1 MKKIIATLTSALL
14 LAACG
19 GDDAATTDTDNWN
32 AGSQSL
38 VYSYPD
44 RNQTE
49 IATATPVLLRFTSP
63 VVDSAP
69 LDHIS
74 LHRSGSNG
82 PTVGL
87 SLEEVDN
94 GRGLALTPDETL
106 LPLSRYTLVL
116 DEMELADGI
125 AGSRTIAFT
134 TRALEEGPRSQ
145 VLADADFTLS
155 RLIPDGQSLPVMDF
169 STFRLQF
176 TQPLDKATVQYGD
189 SNGDTLALTG
199 PGGNLVSARVLVD
212 GPYLTLDPQDD
223 LQPGQTYTLTLG
235 NGLLS
240 TAGNPFSA
248 GSFALTPKDSR
259 PREVMVQQVSDSA
272 NRSILSPLTGEPI
285 NEVPVNATLLGNGN
299 ATQQGGD
306 VRAIL
311 AFVPNYPEV
320 TPFTVPRDTLL
331 SGSNID
337 VNIGGEVPAGFSTGA
352 VNVHFLSDAS
362 GYLMPNSY
370 TQRADAPRQ
379 VRLFMDVAM
388 STEDPTAN
396 GGVTQDILH
405 IELVGT
411 ALVVD
416 GIMTIDAVSV
426 VEPNI
431 LGQELGYGTLSFHME
446 AYRDQQ
452 NPPQQVAD
460 STPPELQSW
469 APGEDASAH
478 LSSDPIVLNFSEP
491 LDPATVTKSRITL
504 QENGADI
511 PYSLEQDGAAIILR
525 PENGL
530 QHPTQ
535 SDYSIRTDYVYDIT
549 LGEGLTDLAGN
560 AFITDTPLTFA
571 LPEQP
576 RFHEALH
583 VNPTG
588 QYDPPVTV
596 NNQRAPVVLSAYPG
610 FPCVLDNTRQNLA
623 NDIAGQ
629 CLDSLREAYTG
640 FSDRAEFPPEQRA
653 PADLLPV
660 TPLPADRPIIVQT
673 SKPLLPESVQL
684 GTTFEVHEV
693 DNNNTVLDTVDGDL
707 KMEGNR
713 ITFWPS
719 TPWQEN
725 RLYRYTLHSTND
737 FNGGGNVLCDGSQ
750 TICDTDDL
758 PLQTQ
763 LQEVSLENFSDADLP
778 SQTVAQPD
786 TGGQDLQQ
794 YFRGAAPN
802 DNVIM
807 ALKAPSADT
816 NANFIHDRPE
826 PFPDEYPATAIFE
839 KRNYTM
845 EEAGPGNQPLDPH
858 ACSAPEAPCY
868 DPDGLTPP
876 PNSAK
881 LLSTSPDISES
892 SFTITGI
899 NTGCGY
905 TITKAPMTC
914 PTQKFVYLNS
924 AVVAEMGQY
933 DEEEEAVAVK
943 LWPSQV
949 FATSLAVRALAVNGQ
964 LSLGVNT
971 GPQVMRMR
979 YAKADPDCV
988 DTPQSPCLR
997 NQPISA
1003 WIRDVDGNPVL
1014 EASIDLFVDALALQ
1028 ESLDLRP
1035 FIFYD
1040 WYHEIYNLPISLDLS
1055 GEIHFNPD
1063 GTMHISQFN
1072 TNDVPLVS
1080 NLFSY
1085 FTTGLEQGGRME
1097 MRLPAYGSQLQYRS
1111 DVIKH

>member
-1 MKKIIATLTSALL
+1 MKKTIATLTSALL

-74 LHRSGSNG
+74 LHRGGSNG

-155 RLIPDGQSLPVMDF
+155 RLIPDGQILPVMDF

-189 SNGDTLALTG
+189 NNGDTLALTG
-199 PGGNLVSARVLVD
+199 PGGDLVSARVLVD
-212 GPYLTLDPQDD
+212 GPYLTLDPLDD
-223 LQPGQTYTLTLG
+223 LQPGKTYTLTLG

-248 GSFALTPKDSR
+248 GSFALKPKDSR

-272 NRSILSPLTGEPI
+272 NRSLLSPLTGEPI
-285 NEVPVNATLLGNGN
+285 NEVPVNATLLGNDN

-320 TPFTVPRDTLL
+320 TPFTVPRHTLL

-446 AYRDQQ
+446 AYRDQL

-460 STPPELQSW
+460 MTPPTLQSW
-469 APGEDASAH
+469 MPGDNGALQKPED
-478 LSSDPIVLNFSEP
+478 PVVLNFSEP
-491 LDPATVTKSRITL
+491 LDGISLNGNVTL
-504 QENGADI
+504 LENGIEIA
-511 PYSLEQDGAAIILR
+511 SQWHQDGAALVIKPLAPLQR
-525 PENGL
+525 NDDVASYSYEVQLGNG
-530 QHPTQ
+530 
-535 SDYSIRTDYVYDIT
+535 I
-549 LGEGLTDLAGN
+549 TDLAGN
-560 AFITDTPLTFA
+560 PL
-571 LPEQP
+571 
-576 RFHEALH
+576 
-583 VNPTG
+583 V
-588 QYDPPVTV
+588 
-596 NNQRAPVVLSAYPG
+596 APVLTPFKLTQVVEERTNPFTNNSEPVQQRSPLVLATFPG
-610 FPCVLDNTRQNLA
+610 FPCALDPATRDLA
-623 NDIAGQ
+623 NDDAGR
-629 CLDSLREAYTG
+629 CLGGFPGIDTGSAY
-640 FSDRAEFPPEQRA
+640 DIKPE
-653 PADLLPV
+653 DDHIPV
-660 TPLPADRPIIVQT
+660 SQLPANRPIVVEF
-673 SKPLLPESVQL
+673 SRPLDPQSISL
-684 GTTFEVHEV
+684 GGSFLVEEIDETG
-693 DNNNTVLDTVDGDL
+693 TVIDSVDGNLQLDGQRL
-707 KMEGNR
+707 S
-713 ITFWPS
+713 FWPAQ
-719 TPWQEN
+719 PWQPGA
-725 RLYRYTLHSTND
+725 LYQYTLGS
-737 FNGGGNVLCDGSQ
+737 NGDSSSPAAQCDGSQ
-750 TICDTDDL
+750 AICDTHGM
-758 PLQTQ
+758 PLQTNVLGGVEIKPVTAPQ
-763 LQEVSLENFSDADLP
+763 PGALFPPERDFQVIKTAVISDGGGPDL
-778 SQTVAQPD
+778 T
-786 TGGQDLQQ
+786 Q
-794 YFRGAAPN
+794 YFRGGSKTQ
-802 DNVIM
+802 NVLQM
-807 ALKAPSADT
+807 LSNQPSYDS
-816 NANFIHDRPE
+816 NANFTHEVNEVVSDGPDFLTIPLYTDYQYPFEE
-826 PFPDEYPATAIFE
+826 PSA
-839 KRNYTM
+839 
-845 EEAGPGNQPLDPH
+845 AGQPLDPN
-858 ACSAPEAPCY
+858 A
-868 DPDGLTPP
+868 DPVLDPNGVLPP

-881 LLSTSPDISES
+881 ILSRR
-892 SFTITGI
+892 I
-899 NTGCGY
+899 NGNTPMEQPVPVINGANVGCGY
-905 TITKAPMTC
+905 SEAVPYDPPFDFFVYGIPEEC
-914 PTQKFVYLNS
+914 PEQKFTYLT
-924 AVVAEMGQY
+924 G
-933 DEEEEAVAVK
+933 
-943 LWPSQV
+943 
-949 FATSLAVRALAVNGQ
+949 ALAAEVTTEYVDNQGLKVKIWPGQ
-964 LSLGVNT
+964 IMSTGIKIRQRLINLSNLVKAFSGA
-971 GPQVMRMR
+971 QLLRMR
-979 YAKADPDCV
+979 YEKDENGER
-988 DTPQSPCLR
+988 T
-997 NQPISA
+997 QPITG
-1003 WIRDVDGNPVL
+1003 WIHEMNGKPVL
-1014 EASIDLFVDALALQ
+1014 SATVDLYMEGLELKEALNFTD
-1028 ESLDLRP
+1028 P
-1035 FIFYD
+1035 T
-1040 WYHEIYNLPISLDLS
+1040 HNLLSYPITMNLS
-1055 GEIHFNPD
+1055 GEVKF
-1063 GTMHISQFN
+1063 
-1072 TNDVPLVS
+1072 
-1080 NLFSY
+1080 
-1085 FTTGLEQGGRME
+1085 LEDGRMVIE
-1097 MRLPAYGSQLQYRS
+1097 QYNLDPVDLDIRVQINDGSYAGSIPLTIPAQGNYLQYVS
-1111 DVIKH
+1111 DPIK

>member
-1 MKKIIATLTSALL
+1 MKKTIATLTSVLL

-19 GDDAATTDTDNWN
+19 GDDAATTDTENWN

-74 LHRSGSNG
+74 LHRGGSNG

-94 GRGLALTPDETL
+94 GRGLALTPEETL

-199 PGGNLVSARVLVD
+199 PGGDLVNARVLVD

-285 NEVPVNATLLGNGN
+285 NEVPVNATLLGNDN

-446 AYRDQQ
+446 AYRDQL
-452 NPPQQVAD
+452 NPPPAMQDTTAPV
-460 STPPELQSW
+460 LQSW
-469 APGEDASAH
+469 APGDDASAH
-478 LSSDPIVLNFSEP
+478 QSNEPIVLNFSEP
-491 LDPATVTKSRITL
+491 LDPATVSKARISL
-504 QENGADI
+504 EENGTAVD
-511 PYSLEQDGAAIILR
+511 YQLEQDGAAIILR

-530 QHPTQ
+530 RHPTQ
-535 SDYSIRTDYVYDIT
+535 SNFSTAIDYVYEIT
-549 LGEGLTDLAGN
+549 LDAGLTDLAGN
-560 AFITDTPLTFA
+560 AFVANAPLTFS

-576 RFHEALH
+576 RFHEALLL
-583 VNPTG
+583 NATG

-596 NNQRAPVVLSAYPG
+596 NNQRAPVILSAYPG
-610 FPCVLDNTRQNLA
+610 FPCVLDNTQQNLA

-640 FSDRAEFPPEQRA
+640 FSDIAQFPAEPRA

-660 TPLPADRPIIVQT
+660 PPLPADRPIIVQT
-673 SKPLLPESVQL
+673 SKALLPKSVQL

-693 DNNNTVLDTVDGDL
+693 DDNSTVLDTLDGDL
-707 KMEGNR
+707 KVEGNR
-713 ITFWPS
+713 ITFWPA

-737 FNGGGNVLCDGSQ
+737 FNGSGNVLCDGSQ
-750 TICDTDDL
+750 AICDSDNL

-763 LQEVSLENFSDADLP
+763 LQEVQEQDLDDKKVL

-794 YFRGAAPN
+794 YFRGAAPD

-807 ALKAPSADT
+807 ALKAPSTDT
-816 NANFIHDRPE
+816 NANFIHDRAE
-826 PFPDEYPATAIFE
+826 PFPDQYPATAILE

-845 EEAGPGNQPLDPH
+845 EEAGPGNQPLDPY
-858 ACSAPEAPCY
+858 ACSDPNAPCY

-876 PNSAK
+876 ANSAK
-881 LLSTSPDISES
+881 LLSTLPNTSEDMI
-892 SFTITGI
+892 ITGI

-905 TITKAPMTC
+905 TMTKAPMPC

-933 DEEEEAVAVK
+933 DEDEEAVAVK

-949 FATSLAVRALAVNGQ
+949 FASSLAVRAQVLNGQ
-964 LSLGVNT
+964 LVLGVNT

-1003 WIRDVDGNPVL
+1003 WIRDVDGAPVL

-1028 ESLDLRP
+1028 ENLDLRP
-1035 FIFYD
+1035 FISYD

-1072 TNDVPLVS
+1072 TNEVSLIS
-1080 NLFSY
+1080 NLISY
-1085 FTTGLEQGGRME
+1085 YRTTGPGHDARME
-1097 MRLPAYGSQLQYRS
+1097 MLLPAYGSQLQYRS
-1111 DVIKH
+1111 DVIKR

>member
-1 MKKIIATLTSALL
+1 MKKTLATLTSAVL

-19 GDDAATTDTDNWN
+19 GEDSGSTNTDTWN

-38 VYSYPD
+38 VYSYPAKG
-44 RNQTE
+44 QTE
-49 IATATPVLLRFTSP
+49 IATPAPVILRFTSA
-63 VVDSAP
+63 VNSSSAQS
-69 LDHIS
+69 HITLHEGNRNGAS
-74 LHRSGSNG
+74 LSYTLR
-82 PTVGL
+82 
-87 SLEEVDN
+87 EIDN
-94 GRGLALTPDETL
+94 GRGLVLTPDTRL
-106 LPLSRYTLVL
+106 TPLSRYTVVVDGLPLV
-116 DEMELADGI
+116 DGNTD
-125 AGSRTIAFT
+125 SHVFSFT

-145 VLADADFTLS
+145 VLASSDFALS
-155 RLIPDGQSLPVMDF
+155 RLVPDGQALPVMDF
-169 STFRLQF
+169 STLRLQF
-176 TQPLDKATVQYGD
+176 SQPLDPASVQYGND
-189 SNGDTLALTG
+189 STDTLTLSG
-199 PGGNLVSARVLVD
+199 PGGELVEARVLVD
-212 GPYLTLDPQDD
+212 GPYLTLDPTSD
-223 LQPGQTYTLTLG
+223 LTPGQNYTLTLAS
-235 NGLLS
+235 GLAS
-240 TAGNPFSA
+240 TAGNALAADSYT
-248 GSFALTPKDSR
+248 LTPKDSR
-259 PREVMVQQVSDSA
+259 PREVMVQKVSDSA
-272 NRSILSPLTGEPI
+272 NRALLSPLTGLPI
-285 NEVPVNATLLGNGN
+285 NEVPINATLLGDDN

-306 VRAIL
+306 VHAEL

-320 TPFTVPRDTLL
+320 TPFTVPRSTVLA
-331 SGSNID
+331 GSSID

-362 GYLMPNSY
+362 GYLLPNPY

-416 GIMTIDAVSV
+416 GIMTIDAVSM

-446 AYRDQQ
+446 AYRDQL
-452 NPPQQVAD
+452 NPPPAMQDTTAPV
-460 STPPELQSW
+460 LQSW
-469 APGEDASAH
+469 APGGDASAH
-478 LSSDPIVLNFSEP
+478 QSNEPIVLNFSEP
-491 LDPATVTKSRITL
+491 LDSATVSKARINL
-504 QENGADI
+504 EENGTAVD
-511 PYSLEQDGAAIILR
+511 YQLEQDGAAIILR

-535 SDYSIRTDYVYDIT
+535 SDFSTAIDYVYEIT
-549 LGEGLTDLAGN
+549 LGAGLTDLAGN
-560 AFITDTPLTFA
+560 AFVANAPLTFS
-571 LPEQP
+571 LPEKP
-576 RFHEALH
+576 RFHEASYI
-583 VNPTG
+583 NPTG

-596 NNQRAPVVLSAYPG
+596 NNQRAPVILSAYPG
-610 FPCVLDNTRQNLA
+610 FPCVLDNTQQNLA

-640 FSDRAEFPPEQRA
+640 VSNIAEFPAEQRA

-673 SKPLLPESVQL
+673 SKALQPQSVQL

-693 DNNNTVLDTVDGDL
+693 NDNNTVLDTVDGDL
-707 KMEGNR
+707 KVEGNR
-713 ITFWPS
+713 ITFWPA

-750 TICDTDDL
+750 AICDSDDL

-763 LQEVSLENFSDADLP
+763 LQEVFLENFSNADLP

-794 YFRGAAPN
+794 YFRGATPD

-826 PFPDEYPATAIFE
+826 PFPDEYPATIITE
-839 KRNYTM
+839 RRDYTM
-845 EEAGPGNQPLDPH
+845 EENGPADQPLDPH
-858 ACSAPEAPCY
+858 ACSDPGAPCY

-876 PNSAK
+876 ANSAK
-881 LLSTSPDISES
+881 LLSTLPNTSAGIAL
-892 SFTITGI
+892 TGI

-905 TITKAPMTC
+905 TMTKAPMPC

-933 DEEEEAVAVK
+933 DEDEEAVAVK
-943 LWPSQV
+943 LWPAQV
-949 FATSLAVRALAVNGQ
+949 FASSLAVRAVVSGQ
-964 LSLGVNT
+964 IVLGVNT

-988 DTPQSPCLR
+988 DTPQSPCQR

-1003 WIRDVDGNPVL
+1003 WIRDVNGTPTL
-1014 EASIDLFVDALALQ
+1014 EANIELFVDAIALQ
-1028 ESLDLRP
+1028 ENLDLRP
-1035 FIFYD
+1035 VVTVD
-1040 WYHEIYNLPISLDLS
+1040 WYHEVYNLPINLELS
-1055 GEIHFNPD
+1055 GEVHFNPD

-1080 NLFSY
+1080 NLMFERLAS
-1085 FTTGLEQGGRME
+1085 TNIQGRME
-1097 MRLPAYGSQLQYRS
+1097 ILLPAYGSQLQYRS
-1111 DVIKH
+1111 DVIKR

>member
-1 MKKIIATLTSALL
+1 MKKTIATLTSALL

-19 GDDAATTDTDNWN
+19 GEDSGTIDTDNWN
-32 AGSQSL
+32 AGTQSL
-38 VYSYPD
+38 VYSYPA
-44 RNQTE
+44 RGQTE
-49 IATATPVLLRFTSP
+49 IATPAPVILRFTSA
-63 VVDSAP
+63 VDTSTAQ
-69 LDHIS
+69 DHIT
-74 LHRSGSNG
+74 LHQGNRNG
-82 PTVGL
+82 PTVSYTL
-87 SLEEVDN
+87 REIDN
-94 GRGLALTPDETL
+94 GRGLVLTPDSQLTPL
-106 LPLSRYTLVL
+106 TRYTVVVDGLPLV
-116 DEMELADGI
+116 DGDTD
-125 AGSRTIAFT
+125 SHVFAFT

-145 VLADADFTLS
+145 VLASEDFALS
-155 RLIPDGQSLPVMDF
+155 RLVPDGQALPVMDF
-169 STFRLQF
+169 SSFRLQF
-176 TQPLDKATVQYGD
+176 TQPLDPASVQYGD
-189 SNGDTLALTG
+189 SLALTG
-199 PGGNLVSARVLVD
+199 PGGELVEARVLVD
-212 GPYLTLDPQDD
+212 GPYLTLDPADD
-223 LQPGQTYTLTLG
+223 LTAGQNYTLSLAD
-235 NGLLS
+235 GLSS
-240 TAGNPFSA
+240 TAGN
-248 GSFALTPKDSR
+248 SFAADSYTLTPGDSH

-272 NRSILSPLTGEPI
+272 NRAVLSPLTGLPI
-285 NEVPVNATLLGNGN
+285 NEVPVNATLLGEDN

-306 VRAIL
+306 VHAEL
-311 AFVPNYPEV
+311 AFVPNYPDV
-320 TPFTVPRDTLL
+320 TPFTVPRSTILAGT
-331 SGSNID
+331 SID

-362 GYLMPNSY
+362 GYLLPNPYS
-370 TQRADAPRQ
+370 QRADAPRQ

-396 GGVTQDILH
+396 GAVTQDILH

-411 ALVVD
+411 ALVKD

-431 LGQELGYGTLSFHME
+431 LGQERGYGTLSFHME
-446 AYRDQQ
+446 AYPDQQ

-460 STPPELQSW
+460 TTPPELQSW

-491 LDPATVTKSRITL
+491 LNPATVTKSRIAL
-504 QENGADI
+504 QENGTDI

-525 PENGL
+525 PDNGL

-535 SDYSIRTDYVYDIT
+535 SDFSTRIDYVYDII

-560 AFITDTPLTFA
+560 AFMADTPLTFA

-576 RFHEALH
+576 RFHEASH
-583 VNPTG
+583 INATG

-610 FPCVLDNTRQNLA
+610 FPCVLDDTQQNLA

-640 FSDRAEFPPEQRA
+640 FSNIAAFPSEQRA
-653 PADLLPV
+653 PSDLLPV
-660 TPLPADRPIIVQT
+660 APLPADRPIIVQT

-693 DNNNTVLDTVDGDL
+693 DNNNTVLNTLDGDL
-707 KMEGNR
+707 KVEGNR

-719 TPWQEN
+719 NPWQEN

-737 FNGGGNVLCDGSQ
+737 FNGGGSVLCDGSQ
-750 TICDTDDL
+750 AICDTDDL

-763 LQEVSLENFSDADLP
+763 LQEVRKEDLANTTVL

-786 TGGQDLQQ
+786 TGGQNLQQ
-794 YFRGAAPN
+794 YFRGAASS

-816 NANFIHDRPE
+816 NANFIHDRPD
-826 PFPDEYPATAIFE
+826 PFPDEYPATRIME
-839 KRNYTM
+839 MRNYTM

-858 ACSAPEAPCY
+858 ACSDPEAPCY

-881 LLSTSPDISES
+881 LLSTLPNTSEG
-892 SFTITGI
+892 IALTGI

-905 TITKAPMTC
+905 TMTKAPMPC
-914 PTQKFVYLNS
+914 PTEKFVYLNS

-933 DEEEEAVAVK
+933 DEDEEAVAVK
-943 LWPSQV
+943 LWPAQV
-949 FATSLAVRALAVNGQ
+949 FASSLAVRAQVQGQ
-964 LSLGVNT
+964 IVLGVNT

-979 YAKADPDCV
+979 YAKADPDCIE
-988 DTPQSPCLR
+988 TPQSPCLR

-1003 WIRDVDGNPVL
+1003 WIRDVNGTPTL
-1014 EASIDLFVDALALQ
+1014 EANIELFVDAPALQ
-1028 ESLDLRP
+1028 ENLDLKP
-1035 FIFYD
+1035 FIPVD
-1040 WYHEIYNLPISLDLS
+1040 WNHEVYNLPINLELS

-1072 TNDVPLVS
+1072 TNDVSLVS
-1080 NLFSY
+1080 NLMY
-1085 FTTGLEQGGRME
+1085 EWLESAEMQGRME
-1097 MRLPAYGSQLQYRS
+1097 MLLPGYGSHLQYRS
-1111 DVIKH
+1111 DVIKR